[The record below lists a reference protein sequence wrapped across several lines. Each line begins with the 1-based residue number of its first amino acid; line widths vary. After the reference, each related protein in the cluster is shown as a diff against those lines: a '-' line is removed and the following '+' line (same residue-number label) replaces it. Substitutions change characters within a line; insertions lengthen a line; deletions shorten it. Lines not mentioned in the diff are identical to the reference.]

1 MKRKLRLCSVILFPI
16 TILLMVSLPS
26 EKSIMNVLLFSIIV
40 FISLWLI
47 SFFIEGNSKNN
58 IAENNIN
65 LSDMSSVNNDRIEIP
80 NTCPHCKNPN
90 IQRTNLCEWCG
101 KQII

>member
-16 TILLMVSLPS
+16 TILLMVLLPS
-26 EKSIMNVLLFSIIV
+26 EKSIMIILQFSIIV

-58 IAENNIN
+58 IAENDIN
-65 LSDMSSVNNDRIEIP
+65 LSDMSSVNNDRIELP
-80 NTCPHCKNPN
+80 NTCPNCKNPN
-90 IQRTNLCEWCG
+90 TRKTRLCEWCG
-101 KQII
+101 GQIV